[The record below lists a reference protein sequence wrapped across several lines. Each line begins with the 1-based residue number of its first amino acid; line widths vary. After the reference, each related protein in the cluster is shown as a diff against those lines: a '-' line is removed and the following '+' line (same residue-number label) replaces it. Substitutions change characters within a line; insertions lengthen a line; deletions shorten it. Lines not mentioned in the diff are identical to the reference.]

1 MRRERWLAIL
11 IALIWFGSRAYV
23 IAHDWSGESVSSW
36 EDRFL
41 NEDAFIWGEQHPEC
55 RDRFGFWPDGT
66 RMDDSELDSISHV
79 IRSMHPP
86 SIEPSEKLYREK
98 IARNEWAADIRA
110 KIASCEE
117 AQWMPIAKANAI
129 RKLRIQLVTS
139 SLIPPVIALLVFYGS
154 MWIWKRFGATNWSRM
169 PTNLRRGVLRLYLA
183 VTIPWILW
191 FAYRISDD
199 AAHSSR
205 RRYLEGDIVALLT
218 MPLGVVVL
226 YMIGGW
232 IVDGFRRPSPGNAKS
247 VNSESPQG
255 TRTDQPSPPD
265 GFPKYVDA
273 IFGKLYF
280 LLQND
285 KAQIDLL
292 PEPYRSKVLSGVA
305 CDEIAGASGEFGRDI
320 HNPIPVNGP
329 LGELIYLSNLRV
341 ANSQQPIMF
350 HRLGSVGAIDVFETV
365 SFDAKV
371 WDFLFFDLYHPR
383 KSRRSPVGYQIAD
396 GRQSERVLLG
406 TNEFVAQFPKE
417 LPTAISI
424 ACERLIGL
432 RLRPPEVRVA
442 IERTKFARPADH
454 QATYRSLIASLSPK
468 VSSGAPIDFIE
479 VGKLLGKML
488 LNPDD
493 CWADVCKL
501 REYKVPDAVATCEMA
516 FARTAVVKN
525 TVKRVEEGSAGQKI
539 NFGVEKFIEETFGNE
554 EVTEEVLTHYQNEK
568 LGVIALHAIRF
579 YEKNAFPLTH
589 LADQFAARLSVPGIP
604 SIEIAPLFE
613 QVAAE
618 AERLLRISQSAR
630 EWREMGDPAQRVR
643 EFLDHLSRND

>member
-23 IAHDWSGESVSSW
+23 ISHDWSGESVSSW

-41 NEDAFIWGEQHPEC
+41 NEDAFIWGKQHPEC

-117 AQWMPIAKANAI
+117 AQWMPIAKASAI

-139 SLIPPVIALLVFYGS
+139 SLIPPVIVLLVFYGS

-183 VTIPWILW
+183 VAIPWILW

-199 AAHSSR
+199 AAQSSR
-205 RRYLEGDIVALLT
+205 RRYLEGDILALLT

-226 YMIGGW
+226 FMIGGW

-255 TRTDQPSPPD
+255 TKTNQPSPPD
-265 GFPKYVDA
+265 GFTKDADA
-273 IFGKLYF
+273 IFRKLDSI
-280 LLQND
+280 LQSE

-320 HNPIPVNGP
+320 RNPIPVNGP

-365 SFDAKV
+365 SFDGKM
-371 WDFLFFDLYHPR
+371 WDFLFVDLYHPR
-383 KSRRSPVGYQIAD
+383 KSGRSPVGYQIAD
-396 GRQSERVLLG
+396 GRQRERLLLG

-468 VSSGAPIDFIE
+468 ISSGSPIDFIE

-516 FARTAVVKN
+516 FARAAVIKDA
-525 TVKRVEEGSAGQKI
+525 VKRLENDNVNKKMNYGIDKFVEEA
-539 NFGVEKFIEETFGNE
+539 FEKER
-554 EVTEEVLTHYQNEK
+554 VTEELLAHYQSESFTD
-568 LGVIALHAIRF
+568 IARRVVRF
-579 YEKNAFPLTH
+579 YEENVFPLTH

-613 QVAAE
+613 EVAAE
-618 AERLLRISQSAR
+618 AERLVRFSQSAQR
-630 EWREMGDPAQRVR
+630 VREMGDPTQRVR
-643 EFLDHLSRND
+643 EFLDHLSRNG